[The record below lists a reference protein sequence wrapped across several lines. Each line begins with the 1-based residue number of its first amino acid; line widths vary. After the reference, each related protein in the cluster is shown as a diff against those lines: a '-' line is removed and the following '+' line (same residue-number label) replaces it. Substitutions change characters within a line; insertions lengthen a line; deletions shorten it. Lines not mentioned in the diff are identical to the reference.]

1 MELFVVNSFT
11 HSVPPRLSAFILIAS
26 SFAFAAPG
34 RAFSQTVQTTAA
46 EQEQQQQQ
54 PAPEATPEANAAS
67 AAEMEAAQKH
77 LSRARS
83 LAAIGKLAAAASELE
98 SLRSSSKD
106 ESVREVTRVLL
117 MAIFVEMP
125 DYPHAAAL
133 LDEAFRARGSA
144 QPGEAATHSYF
155 ALAGQTVNA
164 VRTHL
169 ERYRSFG
176 VSVSDAAE
184 LTPDA
189 ASDIDQLRGLL
200 ERVVTQARA
209 LREELSRG
217 GADGSKGLD
226 AAALLEDAATVR
238 LRLARHDEDRAR
250 WQSEV
255 SEARQQL
262 FSSEMRIASISEIP
276 AVRAAAAQ
284 PTPAAKS
291 AAPAA
296 TNTKASAPGPAQPAR
311 AEPKASDSGQKSSKR
326 SRAQAT
332 EQANRAAAPA
342 ASSPTQ
348 PQGGA
353 PEPAGNASQP
363 PAGGEARQGGGPVSV
378 GSLVSKARQRSAPG
392 YPPIARAGRI
402 SGNVTVFLVV
412 NEKGDVESVSRA
424 EGPAQLQQAAIEAAR
439 RWKFNPTVIDGQTV
453 RVSGYLTFNFTL

>member
-1 MELFVVNSFT
+1 MNSFI
-11 HSVPPRLSAFILIAS
+11 HQVPPRLSVFILIAL

-54 PAPEATPEANAAS
+54 PAPEATPEANAA
-67 AAEMEAAQKH
+67 EMEAAQKR
-77 LSRARS
+77 LSRART

-98 SLRSSSKD
+98 ALRSSTKE

-125 DYPHAAAL
+125 DYPRAAAL
-133 LDEAFRARGSA
+133 LDEAIKERGTAR
-144 QPGEAATHSYF
+144 PGDAATHTYF

-176 VSVSDAAE
+176 VNVSDATE

-209 LREELSRG
+209 LHEEQSRG
-217 GADGSKGLD
+217 GADASKGLD

-238 LRLARHDEDRAR
+238 MRLARHDEDRAR

-276 AVRAAAAQ
+276 AVRASAAQ

-296 TNTKASAPGPAQPAR
+296 TNTKAAPGSAQPAR
-311 AEPKASDSGQKSSKR
+311 AETKSPDAGQKSSKR
-326 SRAQAT
+326 SRTQAT
-332 EQANRAAAPA
+332 EQTARNTAPSAPA
-342 ASSPTQ
+342 PAQ
-348 PQGGA
+348 PQGGT
-353 PEPAGNASQP
+353 PQPSGNASQA
-363 PAGGEARQGGGPVSV
+363 PAAGGGPVSV
-378 GSLVSKARQRSAPG
+378 GSLVSKARQRSAPA

-402 SGNVTVFLVV
+402 SGNVTVFLIV
-412 NEKGDVESVSRA
+412 NEKGDVESISRA

-439 RWKFNPTVIDGQTV
+439 RWKFNPTVIDGQSV

>member
-1 MELFVVNSFT
+1 
-11 HSVPPRLSAFILIAS
+11 
-26 SFAFAAPG
+26 
-34 RAFSQTVQTTAA
+34 
-46 EQEQQQQQ
+46 
-54 PAPEATPEANAAS
+54 
-67 AAEMEAAQKH
+67 
-77 LSRARS
+77 
-83 LAAIGKLAAAASELE
+83 
-98 SLRSSSKD
+98 
-106 ESVREVTRVLL
+106 
-117 MAIFVEMP
+117 
-125 DYPHAAAL
+125 
-133 LDEAFRARGSA
+133 
-144 QPGEAATHSYF
+144 
-155 ALAGQTVNA
+155 

-176 VSVSDAAE
+176 VNVSDATE

-209 LREELSRG
+209 LHEEQSRG

-238 LRLARHDEDRAR
+238 MRLARHDEDRAR

-276 AVRAAAAQ
+276 AARAAAAQ

-296 TNTKASAPGPAQPAR
+296 TNTKAASGSAQPAR
-311 AEPKASDSGQKSSKR
+311 PEQKASDAGQKSSKR
-326 SRAQAT
+326 SRTQAA
-332 EQANRAAAPA
+332 EQTNRAAAPA
-342 ASSPTQ
+342 ASSPAQ
-348 PQGGA
+348 PSGDTSQ
-353 PEPAGNASQP
+353 PSGNASQAP
-363 PAGGEARQGGGPVSV
+363 AAAGGARQDGGPVSV
-378 GSLVSKARQRSAPG
+378 GSLVSKARQRSAPA

-424 EGPAQLQQAAIEAAR
+424 DGPAQLQQAAIEAAR